1 MRSGYERPVRRASSP
16 CAASIGPRSGMA
28 PIAGLARAGL
38 RAGIVPGWKD
48 RRVIR
53 PVGHSGLFPM
63 GGSPPPITPPRRD
76 SRAQAAAPAPA
87 APSASGGPESLL
99 PREGDPFGRYRIV
112 RPIGEGGMA
121 IVHDAWDAQHDRH
134 VALKVLKPKWRREP
148 GAVRRFLREAR
159 AAGALDHPNIV
170 VVHDSGEEPMPFIA
184 MQLAEGGSLAEL
196 LRDHGRLATSEA
208 VPILR
213 AVGEALAYAHA
224 RGRIHRDIKPS
235 NILLAGPART
245 PKLGDFGI
253 AKIASAEATQATVI
267 GGVLG
272 TPRYMAPEQ
281 WRGEP
286 IDGRSDLFSLGV
298 TFYEMLTGERA
309 FSADTI
315 EALGYQ
321 ITHEPPRPV
330 RELAPQTPPAVAAI
344 VDRLI
349 AKRAEDRFQDA
360 RELLAA
366 LDAPRSPPPPSRT
379 WSKSPGTQ
387 MRRWLFGWRFT
398 QHLHGFRTVKAP
410 SLRNLVRAFAP
421 RMPSLPKPWGS
432 RAKPSASHARPGIHR
447 GAVAAAVLVLA
458 AGAVAVWLYSP
469 RWINHPPVAKT
480 MAVARDA
487 AQVIEIDLA
496 PVISDPDG
504 DRLDVAAEPVPGM
517 PGSVRITGT
526 RLRYHP
532 ESAFARL
539 PRGDGRSVTI
549 PFRISD
555 GRGGT
560 ARAEIALTVR
570 GTFVNRPPSAAE
582 DQARTLA
589 GDRVTIDVL
598 ANDHD
603 PNADAG
609 DTPRLVAAE
618 VEPGSPGTVRVIDLP
633 LPRLV
638 APDVESGGPG
648 EARIVDR
655 LLRYDPGYTPD
666 VVPDRP
672 MLAAIRYT
680 IADQAGA
687 TAEGRVRVSIEAR
700 PRPPAAPSPGT
711 TRFRPAP
718 SLPVLVEPEAGLA
731 PALLPPL
738 VPGVLPRPP

>member
-1 MRSGYERPVRRASSP
+1 
-16 CAASIGPRSGMA
+16 
-28 PIAGLARAGL
+28 
-38 RAGIVPGWKD
+38 
-48 RRVIR
+48 
-53 PVGHSGLFPM
+53 
-63 GGSPPPITPPRRD
+63 
-76 SRAQAAAPAPA
+76 
-87 APSASGGPESLL
+87 L

-121 IVHDAWDAQHDRH
+121 IVYDAWDAPHDRH
-134 VALKVLKPKWRREP
+134 VALKVLKPKWQREP

-196 LRDHGRLATSEA
+196 LRHHGRLATSEA
-208 VPILR
+208 VRILR

-253 AKIASAEATQATVI
+253 AKIAGTEETQATVI

-321 ITHEPPRPV
+321 VTHEPPRPV

-344 VDRLI
+344 VDRLM

-360 RELLAA
+360 RALLAA
-366 LDAPRSPPPPSRT
+366 LDNPPPPPPPSPKWREG
-379 WSKSPGTQ
+379 PGTRVQ
-387 MRRWLFGWRFT
+387 RWPIARRCIEYLR
-398 QHLHGFRTVKAP
+398 GFRTVKAP
-410 SLRNLVRAFAP
+410 SLRNLAPGFAP
-421 RMPSLPKPWGS
+421 RMPSLPKPWRS

-447 GAVAAAVLVLA
+447 GAVATVVLVLT

-480 MAVARDA
+480 MTVARDA
-487 AQVIEIDLA
+487 ARVIEIDLA
-496 PVISDPDG
+496 PAVSDPDG
-504 DRLDVAAEPVPGM
+504 DRLEVAAEPGPGM
-517 PGSVRITGT
+517 PGRVRITGA

-539 PRGDGRSVTI
+539 PRGDSRSVTI
-549 PFRISD
+549 PYRISD

-560 ARAEIALTVR
+560 ATAEIALTVR
-570 GTFVNRPPSAAE
+570 GTFVNWPPSAAE

-589 GDRVTIDVL
+589 GDRVSFDVL
-598 ANDHD
+598 VNDHD
-603 PNADAG
+603 PNADVG

-618 VEPGSPGTVRVIDLP
+618 VEPGGPGTVRVIDLP

-638 APDVESGGPG
+638 APDIGPG
-648 EARIVDR
+648 SPGKARIVDR

-672 MLAAIRYT
+672 MRAAIRYT

-700 PRPPAAPSPGT
+700 PQPPTAPSPRT
-711 TRFRPAP
+711 ARFRPAP